1 MQRWRAI
8 REGDAQGTVRW
19 VGSVGAVVGEHDAG
33 MWEVE
38 VEGDGGRKKSPL
50 ESDGRLG
57 ELMRKGSQDGST
69 GVEETTRKLRAKVIA
84 GERDREVEV
93 LVSRIRHGNR
103 RRKISRAKEIA
114 KWQHEEWAW
123 AKDIAGAREEE
134 PWAGRE

>member
-8 REGDAQGTVRW
+8 REGDAQGAVRW

-33 MWEVE
+33 MWEVK
-38 VEGDGGRKKSPL
+38 VEGDVGWEISSR

-57 ELMRKGSQDGST
+57 ELRRKVSQDGST